1 MSRDHCIPSVN
12 AEDSLKGCNDPLGHY
27 MISINR
33 NFGGRLIMVKN
44 LQDTTTLHNGVK
56 MPWFGLGVFK
66 VEEGP
71 ELVNAVK
78 VAIKHG
84 YRSIDTAA
92 IYENEEGVGQGIRE
106 GLKEAGI
113 SREDLFVTSKVW
125 NADLGYESTIA
136 AYETSLK
143 KLGLEYLD
151 LYLIHWPVQGKYKEA
166 WKALETLYKEGKVK
180 AIGVSNFQI
189 HHLKDVI
196 KDAEVKPMVN
206 QVECHPR
213 LTQQEVQAFCKEQG
227 IQLEAWS
234 PLMQGELLDNEV
246 LQEIAT
252 KYGKSVAQVILRW
265 DLQNGIVTIP
275 KSTKEHRI
283 VENSSVFDFELTEE
297 DMNRISDLNQNH
309 RVGPDPDNFDF

>member
-1 MSRDHCIPSVN
+1 MT
-12 AEDSLKGCNDPLGHY
+12 A
-27 MISINR
+27 
-33 NFGGRLIMVKN
+33 KN

-78 VAIKHG
+78 TAIAHG

-92 IYENEEGVGQGIRE
+92 IYANEEGVGKGIQE

-125 NADLGYESTIA
+125 NSDLGYESTIA

-143 KLGLEYLD
+143 KLGLDYLD
-151 LYLIHWPVQGKYKEA
+151 LYLIHWPVEGKYKDA
-166 WKALETLYKEGKVK
+166 WRALETLYKEGRVK

-189 HHLKDVI
+189 HHLEDLM
-196 KDAEVKPMVN
+196 KDAEIKPMVN
-206 QVECHPR
+206 QVERHPR
-213 LTQQEVQAFCKEQG
+213 LTQKELQAFCQSHD

-234 PLMQGELLDNEV
+234 PLMQGELLSNEV
-246 LQEIAT
+246 LQEIAD
-252 KYGKSVAQVILRW
+252 KHNKSVAQTILRW
-265 DLQNGIVTIP
+265 DLQQGVVVIP

-283 VENSSVFDFELTEE
+283 VENADVFDFELTKEE
-297 DMNRISDLNQNH
+297 MQIIDELNQDH

>member
-1 MSRDHCIPSVN
+1 MTAN
-12 AEDSLKGCNDPLGHY
+12 
-27 MISINR
+27 
-33 NFGGRLIMVKN
+33 N
-44 LQDTTTLHNGVK
+44 LQDKTTLHNGVK

-78 VAIKHG
+78 TAIKHG

-113 SREDLFVTSKVW
+113 SRKDLFVTSKVW
-125 NADLGYESTIA
+125 NDDLGYESTIA
-136 AYETSLK
+136 AFETSLK
-143 KLGLEYLD
+143 KLGLDYLD
-151 LYLIHWPVQGKYKEA
+151 LYLIHWPVEGKYKDA
-166 WKALETLYKEGKVK
+166 WRALETLYKEGRVK

-189 HHLKDVI
+189 HHLEDLM
-196 KDAEVKPMVN
+196 KDAEIKPMVN

-213 LTQQEVQAFCKEQG
+213 LTQKELKSFFQEQG

-234 PLMQGELLDNEV
+234 PLMQGQLLDNPD
-246 LQEIAT
+246 LLEIAN
-252 KYGKSVAQVILRW
+252 KYNKSIAQVILRW

-275 KSTKEHRI
+275 KSTKEQRI
-283 VENSSVFDFELTEE
+283 VENASVFDFELTED
-297 DMNRISDLNQNH
+297 DMKRIDNLNENH